1 MLQLAPG
8 KIMKTLLLVFACAFG
23 EDADPT
29 TVRAIEGAK
38 ILHSSMR
45 DPDSFKIGRVWIIQ
59 SAKYGEAAWICYEYY
74 ARNGFGGMNFNRA
87 VYSPHSKKDLA
98 QGKYILDVG
107 DSDHEPYRLEGCKNQ
122 PDGKHT
128 ILRGDVT
135 KEVKQALKDEVDNAK
150 P

>member
-1 MLQLAPG
+1 
-8 KIMKTLLLVFACAFG
+8 MKTLLVLLVFAACAFG
-23 EDADPT
+23 ENADPAT
-29 TVRAIEGAK
+29 DRAIEGAK

-59 SAKYGEAAWICYEYY
+59 SVKYSDAAWICYEYY

-87 VYSPHSKKDLA
+87 VYGPHSKKDLA
-98 QGKYILDVG
+98 QRKYVMDVG
-107 DSDHEPYRLEGCKNQ
+107 DSDHESYRLEGCEKQ

-128 ILRGDVT
+128 ILRADVT